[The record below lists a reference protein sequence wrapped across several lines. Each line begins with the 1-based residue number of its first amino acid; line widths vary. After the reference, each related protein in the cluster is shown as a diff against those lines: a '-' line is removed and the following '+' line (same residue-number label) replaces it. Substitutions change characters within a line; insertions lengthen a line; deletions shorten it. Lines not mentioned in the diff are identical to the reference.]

1 MDFHDFN
8 DSYDLYD
15 PDYGDDTLAL
25 WGESDDSEMGS
36 DGGAGS
42 DDDTEVGLG
51 YWPPAP
57 PQYLGEPWEMPRA
70 STIHRYNEAMDLKVQ
85 YICRLHAQ
93 QRATATSQSFV
104 LNSEKMTRPG

>member
-15 PDYGDDTLAL
+15 PDYGDDALAL

-36 DGGAGS
+36 DVGAGS
-42 DDDTEVGLG
+42 DDDAKVGLG

-57 PQYLGEPWEMPRA
+57 PQYLGEP
-70 STIHRYNEAMDLKVQ
+70 
-85 YICRLHAQ
+85 
-93 QRATATSQSFV
+93 
-104 LNSEKMTRPG
+104 